1 MQPPSPGTIAD
12 ANKCLLRGAWYRCF
26 LRGFAKSL
34 LIQMWILAVNHQNEL
49 WDPNVEVRGR
59 TEGAEEVCNIIGKT
73 TISTNQTPQSS
84 QELKL
89 QPNKTHGATH
99 GFRCTCSRGWPYL
112 ASIGRETVYRKY
124 TVYFQLILHHVTYV
138 YYCIWIAIVWLFPFQ
153 FVYLDLLPF
162 LIVIAKTPGAIQNR
176 YREYI
181 LLPYY
186 CFLGNIFSL
195 HLIWY
200 WVSAFNV
207 LALLCSSMWHVS
219 LISLRI
225 YHQGV
230 LDFVGVFFNIDY
242 DNLVVFFS
250 F

>member
-12 ANKCLLRGAWYRCF
+12 ANKCWLRGAWYRCF

-34 LIQMWILAVNHQNEL
+34 LIQMWMLAVNHQNEL

-89 QPNKTHGATH
+89 QPNKTHGGTH
-99 GFRCTCSRGWPYL
+99 GSRCTCSRGWPYL

-162 LIVIAKTPGAIQNR
+162 LIVVAKTSGAIQNR

-186 CFLGNIFSL
+186 CFLGNIFFSPFNLILGVSFQCIGFIMFKHVTCIPHLFKNLSSRSVGFCWSL
-195 HLIWY
+195 LQHWLW
-200 WVSAFNV
+200 
-207 LALLCSSMWHVS
+207 
-219 LISLRI
+219 
-225 YHQGV
+225 
-230 LDFVGVFFNIDY
+230 
-242 DNLVVFFS
+242 
-250 F
+250 

>member
-1 MQPPSPGTIAD
+1 
-12 ANKCLLRGAWYRCF
+12 
-26 LRGFAKSL
+26 
-34 LIQMWILAVNHQNEL
+34 MWMLAVNHQNEL

-89 QPNKTHGATH
+89 QPNKTHGGTH
-99 GFRCTCSRGWPYL
+99 GSRCTCSRGWPYL
-112 ASIGRETVYRKY
+112 ASIGREIVYRKY
-124 TVYFQLILHHVTYV
+124 TVYFPLILHHVTYV

-162 LIVIAKTPGAIQNR
+162 LIVVAKTSGAIQNR

-186 CFLGNIFSL
+186 CFLGNIFFHSFNFDIGCQLSMYWLYYVQTCDMYPSSL
-195 HLIWY
+195 
-200 WVSAFNV
+200 
-207 LALLCSSMWHVS
+207 
-219 LISLRI
+219 
-225 YHQGV
+225 
-230 LDFVGVFFNIDY
+230 
-242 DNLVVFFS
+242 
-250 F
+250 